1 MRVLQ
6 ARSDRFQWQEGGL
19 LRKIASHYQAKIA
32 ITWILLLG
40 ECLANLMFPLA
51 IGFSVDSLLENSNT
65 GIWTLGSLCLVMLL
79 LAAGRR
85 FYDTRV
91 YSSMYHDLATSL
103 VERKRK
109 NGASTTKL
117 TAQVNLLRE
126 IVEFF
131 ENSLPELIG
140 ALVTFIG
147 VMIVLST
154 IDHWVTAGCLIGSL
168 LVFAIYAF
176 SEKRIFHYNK
186 QQNDELEKQVD
197 VLKENRRRQVHTHF
211 GRIVKWNIKLSD
223 LETLNFSGVWI
234 VMALLLVFS
243 VVFIVGNESVSY
255 GQKITS
261 IMYVFDYIQ
270 VVMSFPLFY
279 QEAIRLK
286 EITGR
291 LSETDDHS
299 VCQNSSPS

>member
-1 MRVLQ
+1 VRVLT
-6 ARSDRFQWQEGGL
+6 RSDRFQWKEGGL
-19 LRKIASHYQAKIA
+19 LRTIAGHYRSKIV

-40 ECLANLMFPLA
+40 ECLANLLFPLA

-65 GIWTLGSLCLVMLL
+65 GIFTLGGLCVVMLMF
-79 LAAGRR
+79 AAGRR
-85 FYDTRV
+85 YYDTRV
-91 YSSMYHDLATSL
+91 YSSMYHDLATTL

-109 NGASTTKL
+109 SGTSTTRL

-140 ALVTFIG
+140 ALITFLG
-147 VMIVLST
+147 VMVLLGT
-154 IDHWVTAGCLIGSL
+154 IDPWVMASCLIGSL
-168 LVFAIYAF
+168 LVLAIYAL
-176 SEKRIFHYNK
+176 SEKRIFSYNK
-186 QQNDELEKQVD
+186 HQNDELEKQVD
-197 VLKENRRRQVHTHF
+197 VLEENRRRRVHAHF

-243 VVFIVGNESVSY
+243 VVVVVGNEAISY

-261 IMYVFDYIQ
+261 IMYVFEYIQ
-270 VVMSFPLFY
+270 VVMSFPFFY
-279 QEAIRLK
+279 QEAIRLR

-291 LSETDDHS
+291 LSKTE
-299 VCQNSSPS
+299 N